1 MDEGPHAMRE
11 VLRSIAETVGLALGG
26 RIRSPRDRVG
36 RMVTF
41 PDGVRSEV
49 FRETRVDRRS
59 FRLPAVLL
67 VEFRLRHVGPQR
79 RLLHRLFRTAC
90 VVNTPLFAGFPGFA
104 TKLWMADQGTGG
116 YRGLYEWDGADLAG
130 RYARALFRILRPV
143 SVPGSA
149 RYRIVPGL
157 RLEEYLGLL
166 EPTERE
172 PMTRPASTKVG

>member
-1 MDEGPHAMRE
+1 MDGRPRVVRE
-11 VLRSIAETVGLALGG
+11 VLSSIAETVRLALGG

-36 RMVTF
+36 RLVTF

-67 VEFRLRHVGPQR
+67 VEFRLRVGPQR

-130 RYARALFRILRPV
+130 RYARALLRILRPV
-143 SVPGSA
+143 SVRGSA
-149 RYRIVPGL
+149 RYRIIPGL

-166 EPTERE
+166 EPTESA
-172 PMTRPASTKVG
+172 PVTRPASTRVG